1 MIFTHDLVFLT
12 MVGAAAADSDVDML
26 THWVERDAEGRPGQI
41 SLDDCPATTPQYR
54 NTQKAQK
61 TLGEAKTA
69 TGSKRLELVQRGM
82 GELRRTVEE
91 IVPFHLL
98 KQVVNRWSDRI
109 MITSLKKVIWDDAL
123 IGDIIQTF
131 EDISAYIEGHSH
143 TEEKSGAPPE
153 PKNLEAMVSRVDDLI
168 KRTKAE
174 KPKAASVGRAS

>member
-1 MIFTHDLVFLT
+1 MREHDLLFGDHDIAKAGLRCKALDL
-12 MVGAAAADSDVDML
+12 GAGEHL
-26 THWVERDAEGRPGQI
+26 YLPWVERDGEGRPGQI

-61 TLGEAKTA
+61 TLVEAKSA
-69 TGSKRLELVQRGM
+69 TGSKRLQLIQRGM

-91 IVPFHLL
+91 IVPFFLL

-109 MITSLKKVIWDDAL
+109 MVTSLKNVNWDDTL
-123 IGDIIQTF
+123 IGDIIRTY

-153 PKNLEAMVSRVDDLI
+153 PKDMEGYDFTR
-168 KRTKAE
+168 
-174 KPKAASVGRAS
+174 